1 MVRFPRSG
9 LLLLAACVF
18 LPSLSTIPDG
28 VAAAEDDSAAVVPSN
43 IHVSSVLAPVFGR
56 VLAVTLAD
64 QCQRIGRAKY
74 VHVRVTAVLAVSTTS
89 RGRARTT
96 IRRFSSGALLA
107 AVSIPVPLTRG
118 EYAEL
123 FGHELE
129 HIIEQIDRV
138 NLEALALAGGDATRL
153 SDGAYETVRAHR
165 VGLTIADEYEHP
177 RPSAVTPALQTRARS
192 AAAGRQ

>member
-1 MVRFPRSG
+1 
-9 LLLLAACVF
+9 VF
-18 LPSLSTIPDG
+18 LPSLSAIPDG

-43 IHVSSVLAPVFGR
+43 IHVSAVLAPVFGR
-56 VLAVTLAD
+56 VLAVSPTLAD

-74 VHVRVTAVLAVSTTS
+74 VRVRVTAVLAASTTS

-107 AVSIPVPLTRG
+107 AVSIPVPLTTG

-153 SDGAYETVRAHR
+153 SDGAYETARAHR